1 MVGSFLDFL
10 GFVLAG
16 VRVEFELSSS
26 IALQQCARR
35 ARGKKQDRP
44 DATLVAQTRCSS
56 QNREKRSAV

>member
-35 ARGKKQDRP
+35 GKRKEAGQAGCYAGGP
-44 DATLVAQTRCSS
+44 D
-56 QNREKRSAV
+56 